1 VVYGWDLLL
10 LLLPYS
16 LDARLSTVHQ
26 QLLDHDEFLMQARE
40 QLEQF
45 QHHYKLHYD
54 SKHRDLQFNEGDW
67 VWLHLLHHPV
77 ASLKLAGR
85 GKPGPKFFGPFQV
98 VDKVGDV
105 MYKLQLS
112 AGAKIHDVFHV
123 GLLKP
128 FHSTPPSSPR
138 TLPPLRH
145 GCAYLEPLPIIKS
158 RLARG
163 KHDVLVQ
170 WKGLPAAESSWVTLD
185 EFRQLYPSFHLEDK
199 LIVQGGRDVM
209 WGLQYS
215 RHGKKQNKPA
225 ATGAGGF
232 TNPGAARD

>member
-1 VVYGWDLLL
+1 
-10 LLLPYS
+10 
-16 LDARLSTVHQ
+16 
-26 QLLDHDEFLMQARE
+26 
-40 QLEQF
+40 
-45 QHHYKLHYD
+45 
-54 SKHRDLQFNEGDW
+54 
-67 VWLHLLHHPV
+67 
-77 ASLKLAGR
+77 LAGR

-105 MYKLQLS
+105 TYKLQLS

-225 ATGAGGF
+225 TTGVGGF
-232 TNPGAARD
+232 TNPGASRD